1 MKPWQIVVTIV
12 AVAALALGA
21 FATVQSIG
29 LGGRAGDIE
38 DDVSS
43 AEDRTEVL
51 EDNVSAILH

>member
-43 AEDRTEVL
+43 AEDRTERTGQR
-51 EDNVSAILH
+51 S